1 MKPSPA
7 HPSRR
12 FGLYP
17 VRIFSHFGAGFNQR
31 RRAFCLRGGR
41 RKRGVNPEILEYDT
55 HCRISCVLGGT
66 QP

>member
-7 HPSRR
+7 QPTAV
-12 FGLYP
+12 FGPVP

-31 RRAFCLRGGR
+31 RRAFCLRRGR

-55 HCRISCVLGGT
+55 QRRISCVLGGA

>member
-1 MKPSPA
+1 MKPSHSA
-7 HPSRR
+7 TVRR
-12 FGLYP
+12 FGLNP

-31 RRAFCLRGGR
+31 RRAFCLRRGR